1 MNESAA
7 KKQALENYLRELGSV
22 AVAFSSGVDSAF
34 LLLTAHQV
42 LGDKAIAV
50 TASSASFPERE
61 LSEAKAFCEKNGIRQ
76 IVIDH
81 DEMQVEGFRR
91 NPKDRCYHCKN
102 ALFAKIKSAASE
114 NGISYVCEGSNK
126 DDEGDYRPGLR
137 AVAELGIKSP
147 LRELGFTKAEIRD
160 LSHKMGLP
168 MWDKPSFAC
177 LASRVPYGEEINE
190 KKLSMIERA
199 EQKLFD
205 LGFTQVR
212 VRLHGDIARIEIK
225 PEQFPLMLESA
236 SQVSEYFSQ
245 LCFSYTALDLGGYKM
260 GNMNKKINSIK

>member
-1 MNESAA
+1 
-7 KKQALENYLRELGSV
+7 
-22 AVAFSSGVDSAF
+22 
-34 LLLTAHQV
+34 
-42 LGDKAIAV
+42 
-50 TASSASFPERE
+50 
-61 LSEAKAFCEKNGIRQ
+61 
-76 IVIDH
+76 
-81 DEMQVEGFRR
+81 
-91 NPKDRCYHCKN
+91 
-102 ALFAKIKSAASE
+102 
-114 NGISYVCEGSNK
+114 
-126 DDEGDYRPGLR
+126 
-137 AVAELGIKSP
+137 
-147 LRELGFTKAEIRD
+147 
-160 LSHKMGLP
+160 MGLP

-245 LCFSYTALDLGGYKM
+245 LGFSYTALDLGGYKM